1 MNKKMKE
8 IKEIDSKEV
17 NEVVSLTKKILKLLY
32 IVMIVAIILCGTV
45 ILKNL
50 NVLHFV
56 FTFLK
61 VLSPLFIGFVIAWLF
76 NPIVKKLNQKG
87 IPRIW
92 GSILVYAVFLILI
105 YMFLRILIPTLYTQ
119 INDLIGMLPSI
130 LDKFK
135 NVTNDFIDQ
144 IAITGVDLT
153 SFKDNL
159 FSGTGNY
166 LVHFTNSLPNSI
178 MDILGN
184 LVSGIGTIL
193 ISLVVGLYMLFDFD
207 AIAKHFLKLV
217 PNKNKYEIE
226 VLLTNIGK
234 EVRKTISG
242 TLLVALM
249 VLVCDTIGFAII
261 GLNAPMLFGVFCGL
275 TDLIPYIGPY
285 IGGAAAVIVGFSQ
298 GSITG
303 IAVLIVCVIVQLVE
317 NYILQPVVMSKTTHL
332 HPVTIMIG
340 LLVFG
345 HYFGILGMVIATPC
359 IALLKVI
366 FRFIVQKYDLFKNDE
381 VFIKEVLKDD

>member
-1 MNKKMKE
+1 MEKKTKE
-8 IKEIDSKEV
+8 INSKEV

-32 IVMIVAIILCGTV
+32 IVMIVAIVLCGTV
-45 ILKNL
+45 ILKEL
-50 NVLHFV
+50 NVWHLLL
-56 FTFLK
+56 TFLK
-61 VLSPLFIGFVIAWLF
+61 VLAPLFIGFVIAWLF
-76 NPIVKKLNQKG
+76 NPLVTKMQKKGL
-87 IPRIW
+87 PRIW
-92 GSILVYAVFLILI
+92 GSLIIYAILVIFIFI
-105 YMFLRILIPTLYTQ
+105 FLRILIPTLYKQ
-119 INDLIGMLPSI
+119 INDLMGMLPAI
-130 LDKFK
+130 FDKFSTFA
-135 NVTNDFIDQ
+135 NNFIDQ
-144 IAITGVDLT
+144 ISVSGLDL
-153 SFKDNL
+153 SSLKDKL
-159 FSGTGNY
+159 FNGAGDYFVNFS
-166 LVHFTNSLPNSI
+166 NSLPNSL
-178 MDILGN
+178 MGVLGS
-184 LVSGIGTIL
+184 LFSGLGTIL

-207 AIAKHFLKLV
+207 SITKHFIKLV

-226 VLLTNIGK
+226 VLISQIGK

-249 VLVCDTIGFAII
+249 VFVCDTIGFAIV
-261 GLNAPMLFGVFCGL
+261 GLNAPLLFGALCGL

-298 GSITG
+298 GTITG
-303 IAVLIVCVIVQLVE
+303 IAVLIVCIIVQLIE

-345 HYFGILGMVIATPC
+345 HYFGIIGMVIATPC

-366 FRFIVQKYDLFKNDE
+366 FRFIVKKYNLFKDDE

>member
-1 MNKKMKE
+1 MNKKLSE
-8 IKEIDSKEV
+8 ASQKEV
-17 NEVVSLTKKILKLLY
+17 KEVVSLTKKILKLLY
-32 IVMIVAIILCGTV
+32 VVMIVAIVLCGTI

-50 NVLHFV
+50 NVWHVLL
-56 FTFLK
+56 TFLK

-92 GSILVYAVFLILI
+92 GSLIVYTILIAFLYVFL
-105 YMFLRILIPTLYTQ
+105 RVLIPTLYNQ
-119 INDLIGMLPSI
+119 INDLIASLPAI
-130 LDKFK
+130 LDKFETMI
-135 NVTNDFIDQ
+135 NNFVDQ
-144 IAITGVDLT
+144 IAVSGIDLT
-153 SFKDNL
+153 SAKDNL
-159 FSGTGNY
+159 FTSIGDSLVNFTG
-166 LVHFTNSLPNSI
+166 SLPNSL
-178 MDILGN
+178 MSILGN
-184 LVSGIGTIL
+184 LFSGVGTIL

-207 AIAKHFLKLV
+207 AITKHFLKLV

-226 VLLTNIGK
+226 VLITDIGK

-249 VLVCDTIGFAII
+249 VFICDTIGFAIV
-261 GLNAPMLFGVFCGL
+261 GLNAPLLFGVFCGL

-303 IAVLIVCVIVQLVE
+303 ITVLIICIVVQLVE
-317 NYILQPVVMSKTTHL
+317 NYVLQPIIMSKTTQL

-340 LLVFG
+340 LLVFA

-366 FRFIVQKYDLFKNDE
+366 FRFIVKKYDLFRDDE
-381 VFIKEVLKDD
+381 VLLKEVLKD

>member
-1 MNKKMKE
+1 MDKKFKE
-8 IKEIDSKEV
+8 VNSKDV

-32 IVMIVAIILCGTV
+32 IVMIVSIILCGTI

-50 NVLHFV
+50 NILSIV
-56 FTFLK
+56 FTFFK

-76 NPIVKKLNQKG
+76 NPIVKKLNKKG

-92 GSILVYAVFLILI
+92 GSLIVYVILILFI
-105 YMFLRILIPTLYTQ
+105 YVFLRILIPTLYTQ
-119 INDLIGMLPSI
+119 INDLMVSLPAI
-130 LDKFK
+130 LDRFEAMID
-135 NVTNDFIDQ
+135 NFISQ
-144 IAITGVDLT
+144 ISISGIDI
-153 SFKDNL
+153 SSMKDNL
-159 FSGTGNY
+159 FNGIGDS
-166 LVHFTNSLPNSI
+166 LVHFTASLPNSI
-178 MDILGN
+178 VSTLAN
-184 LVSGIGTIL
+184 LLSGVGTIL

-207 AIAKHFLKLV
+207 AIATHFLKLV

-226 VLLTNIGK
+226 VLITDIGK

-249 VLVCDTIGFAII
+249 VFVSDSIGFWIV
-261 GLNAPMLFGVFCGL
+261 GLKAPLLFGVFCGL

-285 IGGAAAVIVGFSQ
+285 IGGAAAVVVGFSQ

-303 IAVLIVCVIVQLVE
+303 ITVLIICIIVQLVE
-317 NYILQPVVMSKTTHL
+317 NYVLQPVIMSKTTQL

-345 HYFGILGMVIATPC
+345 HYFGILGMVVATPC

-366 FRFIVQKYDLFKNDE
+366 FRFIVKKYNLFRDDDVLLE
-381 VFIKEVLKDD
+381 EVLKS

>member
-1 MNKKMKE
+1 MNKK
-8 IKEIDSKEV
+8 IKEIDNKEV

-32 IVMIVAIILCGTV
+32 IVMIVAIVLFGTI
-45 ILKNL
+45 ILKSL
-50 NVLHFV
+50 NVWHLLLA
-56 FTFLK
+56 FLK

-76 NPIVKKLNQKG
+76 NPLVKKLNDKG

-92 GSILVYAVFLILI
+92 GSLIVYTIFLLFI
-105 YMFLRILIPTLYTQ
+105 YVFLRILIPTLYTQ
-119 INDLIGMLPSI
+119 INELITVLPAI

-135 NVTNDFIDQ
+135 TLTNDFIDQ
-144 IAITGVDLT
+144 ISISGIDLT

-159 FSGTGNY
+159 FSGVGDF
-166 LVHFTNSLPNSI
+166 LVNFTSSLPNSI
-178 MDILGN
+178 LGILGS
-184 LVSGIGTIL
+184 LFSGIGTIL
-193 ISLVVGLYMLFDFD
+193 ISLVVGLYMLFDFES
-207 AIAKHFLKLV
+207 IAKHFLKLV
-217 PNKNKYEIE
+217 PNKNKYEVE
-226 VLLTNIGK
+226 VLLTDIGK

-249 VLVCDTIGFAII
+249 VFVCDTIGFAII
-261 GLNAPMLFGVFCGL
+261 GLNAPLLFGVFCGL

-303 IAVLIVCVIVQLVE
+303 IAVLIVCVLVQLVE
-317 NYILQPVVMSKTTHL
+317 NYVLQPVIMSKTTHL

-345 HYFGILGMVIATPC
+345 HYFGILGMVVATPC

-366 FRFIVQKYDLFKNDE
+366 FRFIVKKYDLFKDDE

>member
-1 MNKKMKE
+1 MKR
-8 IKEIDSKEV
+8 KEIDNEEI
-17 NEVVSLTKKILKLLY
+17 NEVVSLAKKILKLLY

-50 NVLHFV
+50 NVWHLLFNLISV
-56 FTFLK
+56 I
-61 VLSPLFIGFVIAWLF
+61 SPLFIGFVIAWLL
-76 NPIVKKLNQKG
+76 NPIVTKMNKKG
-87 IPRIW
+87 IPRIV
-92 GSILVYAVFLILI
+92 GSLIVYSIFLLFMYI
-105 YMFLRILIPTLYTQ
+105 FLRILIPTLYTQ
-119 INDLIGMLPSI
+119 INDFIGTLPSI

-135 NVTNDFIDQ
+135 EFTNNFFDQ
-144 IAITGVDLT
+144 ISISGVDLT
-153 SFKDNL
+153 NLKDNL
-159 FSGTGNY
+159 FSSVGDY
-166 LVHFTNSLPNSI
+166 LVKFTNSLPNSI
-178 MDILGN
+178 MNILGN
-184 LVSGIGTIL
+184 LFSGLGTIL

-226 VLLTNIGK
+226 VLLTDIGK

-249 VLVCDTIGFAII
+249 VFVCDTIGFSII
-261 GLNAPMLFGVFCGL
+261 GLKASLLFGLFCGL

-303 IAVLIVCVIVQLVE
+303 IAVLIVCVVVQLVE
-317 NYILQPVVMSKTTHL
+317 NYILQPVVMSKTTNL
-332 HPVTIMIG
+332 HPVTIIIG
-340 LLVFG
+340 LLIFA
-345 HYFGILGMVIATPC
+345 HYFGIIGMIIATPC

-366 FRFIVQKYDLFKNDE
+366 FRFIVKKYDLFKDDE
-381 VFIKEVLKDD
+381 VLLNEVLSDK

>member
-1 MNKKMKE
+1 MKK
-8 IKEIDSKEV
+8 IDKEIDSREV

-32 IVMIVAIILCGTV
+32 IVMIVAIVLCGTV

-50 NVLHFV
+50 NVWSLL

-61 VLSPLFIGFVIAWLF
+61 VLSPLFIGFVIAWLL
-76 NPIVKKLNQKG
+76 NPIVKRMYQKG
-87 IPRIW
+87 IPRIV
-92 GSILVYAVFLILI
+92 GSLIVYTVFLLFI
-105 YMFLRILIPTLYTQ
+105 YIFLRLLIPTLYAQ
-119 INDLIGMLPSI
+119 INDLITTLPAI

-135 NVTNDFIDQ
+135 GFADDFVNQVSVSGI
-144 IAITGVDLT
+144 DLT
-153 SFKDNL
+153 SFKENIFNGIGD
-159 FSGTGNY
+159 Y
-166 LVHFTNSLPNSI
+166 LVNFTNALPNSI
-178 MDILGN
+178 MDILGS
-184 LVSGIGTIL
+184 LISGLGTVL

-207 AIAKHFLKLV
+207 AISKHFLKLV

-226 VLLTNIGK
+226 ILLTDIGK

-249 VLVCDTIGFAII
+249 VFVCDTIGFAVI
-261 GLNAPMLFGVFCGL
+261 GLNAALLFGLFCGL

-303 IAVLIVCVIVQLVE
+303 IAVLIVCIVVQLVE
-317 NYILQPVVMSKTTHL
+317 NYILQPVIMSKTTQL
-332 HPVTIMIG
+332 HPVTIIVG

-345 HYFGILGMVIATPC
+345 YYFGILGMIIATPC
-359 IALLKVI
+359 IALMKVI
-366 FRFIVQKYDLFKNDE
+366 FRFIVKKYDLFKDDE
-381 VFIKEVLKDD
+381 VLLKEVLKD

>member
-1 MNKKMKE
+1 MNKK
-8 IKEIDSKEV
+8 IKEIDNKEV

-32 IVMIVAIILCGTV
+32 IVMIVAIVLFGTI
-45 ILKNL
+45 ILKSL
-50 NVLHFV
+50 NVWHLLLA
-56 FTFLK
+56 FLK

-76 NPIVKKLNQKG
+76 NPLVKKLNDKG

-92 GSILVYAVFLILI
+92 GSLIVYTIFLLFI
-105 YMFLRILIPTLYTQ
+105 YVFLRILIPTLYTQ
-119 INDLIGMLPSI
+119 INELITVLPAI

-135 NVTNDFIDQ
+135 TLTNDFIDQ
-144 IAITGVDLT
+144 ISISGIDLT

-159 FSGTGNY
+159 FSGVGDF
-166 LVHFTNSLPNSI
+166 LVNFTSSLPNSI
-178 MDILGN
+178 LGILGS
-184 LVSGIGTIL
+184 LFSGIGTIL
-193 ISLVVGLYMLFDFD
+193 ISLVVGLYMLFDFES
-207 AIAKHFLKLV
+207 IAKHFLKLV
-217 PNKNKYEIE
+217 PNKNKYEVE
-226 VLLTNIGK
+226 VLLTDIGK

-249 VLVCDTIGFAII
+249 VFVCDTIGFAII
-261 GLNAPMLFGVFCGL
+261 GLNAPLLFGVFCGL

-303 IAVLIVCVIVQLVE
+303 IAVLIVCVLVQLVE
-317 NYILQPVVMSKTTHL
+317 NYVLQPVIMSKTTHL

-345 HYFGILGMVIATPC
+345 HYFGIFGMVVATPC

-366 FRFIVQKYDLFKNDE
+366 FRFIVKKYDLFKDDE